1 MRTPSGVYDKTLLED
16 EPFSSGF
23 LMLGSSGSRRS
34 RKHEINSFLD
44 SMAAGFK
51 GDEVVAADAWARLAF
66 KSSPS
71 EGKKHRVRPGPKTRQ
86 AFVIFYWN
94 LSEHNP
100 NRNDDSAANFLR
112 QERSKRGFD
121 YTPVEFAVA
130 ATTNR
135 TTISKRKLRLS
146 CHIINGTKREILSA
160 KSRLGSSIR
169 AKNTK
174 NGGAGFEGAQ
184 TLSDR
189 FTGPLKISTT
199 FQTSS
204 PMSQKTSSPSSV
216 SLSLQGKLQVG
227 TTLELL
233 ESAQQIVIL
242 PPNKQR
248 IAMEFSLPKRDVL
261 ADSCL
266 VNEPTVRHEK
276 DDIVMSS
283 LRMSTEN
290 MDIDP
295 FSSTTLSSP
304 PADDIQPEIML
315 ETAIDEDLSIPHISG
330 LNLSESGSEERND
343 ILTYNNSLKNPNLR
357 VDVVKP
363 PLPRYPP
370 IWAQSRQEV
379 CESFDWFR
387 SYQGGVY
394 FTNDHA
400 KGYLLSAFSSMHD
413 TFEHDGRLIISH
425 GGGKA
430 ESAHSRQGKST
441 TRAAD
446 DQLAQDKSIRAL
458 LTNYREY
465 RPLVLLIDDKYALFP
480 YDLRP
485 KGITYAV
492 LGFYTISHAWAEYH
506 PAENMRGRVVRY
518 KFAFQWCDGQGQP
531 WWTAQAEEGSPS
543 VSSTGDLKSS
553 VSSTGDLKS
562 SVSST
567 GDLKSTK
574 ITRTRLTTRIPFAV
588 DDVYAACPTCSKKS
602 PKVYELAWVC
612 LNPACSSFWFDT
624 ESSGRPSYNLTYD
637 SKFLQLSKPYLL
649 PLNLRDICPV
659 HPEISQGSIGTTYAF
674 TRGLHCRNCGRLSC
688 RSKWEHWECMYC
700 HVKFSF
706 LLRGLPGKL
715 RTPEEFWNEDLPSSF
730 LDHCIQPSS
739 GIWKGSS
746 SLFTIGSAMAR
757 VQTFVLPDA
766 SGCIHHIQAT
776 TPRGNKDADIIFKE
790 YQEHALAGTL
800 KFRRWPMRAASRGP
814 LLTNYFSQNCR
825 YIAAGEPY
833 QYVGGTA
840 NSVPF
845 SETSSAVIKARD
857 LIQLRIRQALGI
869 HSEFN
874 EVLSAAYMERQKMAF
889 HSDSERGLGPM
900 VAGLSLGSPALMH
913 FRVNHKYLR
922 EEELENNSIALTI
935 LLRHGD
941 ILVMDGAGIQV
952 RYEHTVVPTN
962 FRIAATARNIAVS
975 TKLEVDDFMH
985 RS

>member
-543 VSSTGDLKSS
+543 
-553 VSSTGDLKS
+553 
-562 SVSST
+562 
-567 GDLKSTK
+567 
-574 ITRTRLTTRIPFAV
+574 
-588 DDVYAACPTCSKKS
+588 
-602 PKVYELAWVC
+602 
-612 LNPACSSFWFDT
+612 
-624 ESSGRPSYNLTYD
+624 
-637 SKFLQLSKPYLL
+637 
-649 PLNLRDICPV
+649 
-659 HPEISQGSIGTTYAF
+659 
-674 TRGLHCRNCGRLSC
+674 
-688 RSKWEHWECMYC
+688 
-700 HVKFSF
+700 
-706 LLRGLPGKL
+706 
-715 RTPEEFWNEDLPSSF
+715 
-730 LDHCIQPSS
+730 
-739 GIWKGSS
+739 
-746 SLFTIGSAMAR
+746 
-757 VQTFVLPDA
+757 
-766 SGCIHHIQAT
+766 
-776 TPRGNKDADIIFKE
+776 
-790 YQEHALAGTL
+790 
-800 KFRRWPMRAASRGP
+800 
-814 LLTNYFSQNCR
+814 
-825 YIAAGEPY
+825 
-833 QYVGGTA
+833 
-840 NSVPF
+840 
-845 SETSSAVIKARD
+845 
-857 LIQLRIRQALGI
+857 
-869 HSEFN
+869 
-874 EVLSAAYMERQKMAF
+874 
-889 HSDSERGLGPM
+889 
-900 VAGLSLGSPALMH
+900 
-913 FRVNHKYLR
+913 
-922 EEELENNSIALTI
+922 
-935 LLRHGD
+935 
-941 ILVMDGAGIQV
+941 
-952 RYEHTVVPTN
+952 
-962 FRIAATARNIAVS
+962 
-975 TKLEVDDFMH
+975 
-985 RS
+985 